1 VELREKWVSGM
12 NQGTNDARYPE
23 RGSSFSFTVKRN
35 CSISPDGCLRLLAIV
50 AMLCFGIALAFACF
64 GAWMILLFAGVEML
78 ALATAFY
85 LVGRHAADHERI
97 EMQDGLLTV
106 RVHEAGRNTEYRFNP
121 AWSNLVVEEAPQMT
135 RLAIRS
141 RGMELEIGRHLDRGR
156 RHALAAE
163 LRHRLTSY

>member
-1 VELREKWVSGM
+1 M
-12 NQGTNDARYPE
+12 NHGTNGAQHPE
-23 RGSSFSFTVKRN
+23 RSSSFSFTVKRN
-35 CSISPDGCLRLLAIV
+35 CSISPNGCLRLLATMAV
-50 AMLCFGIALAFACF
+50 LSFGIALAFACF
-64 GAWMILLFAGVEML
+64 GAWMILPFAGVEML

-121 AWSNLVVEEAPQMT
+121 AWTNLVVEEAPRTM

-156 RHALAAE
+156 RSALAAE
-163 LRHRLTSY
+163 LKHRLTSY